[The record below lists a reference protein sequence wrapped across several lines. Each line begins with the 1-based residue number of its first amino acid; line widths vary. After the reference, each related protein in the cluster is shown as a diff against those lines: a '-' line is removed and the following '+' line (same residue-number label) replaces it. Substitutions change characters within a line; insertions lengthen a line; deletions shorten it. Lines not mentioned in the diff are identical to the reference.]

1 MEINFLLPRKTKY
14 CSTLAKKNVNSSIK
28 SKDTLTLTMASLF
41 FTCNYLFAQSRY
53 IWFDFVLL
61 MSNFRCP
68 ANSYLFKVN
77 NKNIWKRC
85 QMCSKL
91 TMRTTEKRQSRR
103 SGVFII
109 LMSWTY
115 STPFSNVS
123 IVEFEQVNI
132 WWEDPI
138 FYIKPMLIKSQK
150 IFKIAITIK
159 EQHHICLNLLS
170 FYHAAL
176 IVT

>member
-1 MEINFLLPRKTKY
+1 MFPN
-14 CSTLAKKNVNSSIK
+14 
-28 SKDTLTLTMASLF
+28 
-41 FTCNYLFAQSRY
+41 LFAQSCY
-53 IWFDFVLL
+53 IWSDFALL
-61 MSNFRCP
+61 MSNFRYP
-68 ANSYLFKVN
+68 ANSYLFKKN

-91 TMRTTEKRQSRR
+91 TMSTTEKRQSRR

-109 LMSWTY
+109 LVSWTY
-115 STPFSNVS
+115 STPISNVS

-138 FYIKPMLIKSQK
+138 FCIKPMLIFIYTTKSQNLK
-150 IFKIAITIK
+150 YSYNDTRTTS
-159 EQHHICLNLLS
+159 HICFNLLS
-170 FYHAAL
+170 FYYSAL